1 MKVCFIGAGSIGKRH
16 IRNLASILSQRGVQ
30 CEIHLLRKTNVVLE
44 DSISNLISR
53 EVRVISDLDASY
65 DAIFITNPTYKHYDT
80 IVGVLDRSDFFFI
93 EKPVFEKSSID
104 IGDLLTQNK
113 KFYVACP
120 LRYTQVFKL
129 AKEVVQSEEV
139 YSVRAISSS
148 FLPDWRP
155 NVDYRE
161 TYSANKSQGGGVKID
176 LIHEWDYLVDLF
188 GFPKNIYSMEGK
200 FSKLEINCEDLVA
213 YIAKYQDKIIE
224 LHLDYFGRK
233 VRRNL
238 EIRTADYEFVFDFIE
253 NCVWKNGE
261 IYYAYKEEINQ
272 KYLNEMAYFI
282 NFIAGK
288 ENNVNS
294 LEHALKVLQLTEQ

>member
-188 GFPKNIYSMEGK
+188 GFPKNVYSMEGK